1 MAPLRLKI
9 FFWEGGGTNA
19 VHSSTPP
26 RLLLWGE
33 LVALKRTKFFFY
45 EVKGRWMYQLL
56 TENDCSLD
64 QGWEEVLFLLDAGV
78 GITWA

>member
-1 MAPLRLKI
+1 MSALSVCFYGTFGTKPF

-33 LVALKRTKFFFY
+33 LVALKRTKFFFFY
-45 EVKGRWMYQLL
+45 EMKGRWMYQLL
-56 TENDCSLD
+56 AENDCSL
-64 QGWEEVLFLLDAGV
+64 GRA
-78 GITWA
+78 TK